1 MQSSKILL
9 VTTLSVGSIGLAL
22 ASGCSSSSSPA
33 EPANEAGASSSSSS
47 GGTASSSGGG
57 LGDADINLVC
67 MDSTTCMTGQ
77 VCCASVSISAGLSV
91 TSACQ
96 TGPCPTGATSY
107 QFCAST
113 TECLNGATCNANP
126 LGAGP
131 MICTGGTPGD
141 GGSSGG
147 HDSGTEAGS
156 SGGDSGGDTGASD
169 APTGG

>member
-33 EPANEAGASSSSSS
+33 STNNDAGGTSSSSSS
-47 GGTASSSGGG
+47 GGTASSSGSA
-57 LGDADINLVC
+57 LGDADISLGC

-77 VCCASVSISAGLSV
+77 VCCASVSISGGLSI

-96 TGPCPTGATSY
+96 AGPCPTGLTSY
-107 QFCAST
+107 QLCAMSS
-113 TECLNGATCNANP
+113 ECPTGQICELSP
-126 LGAGP
+126 LGEG
-131 MICTGGTPGD
+131 MICAAGTGD
-141 GGSSGG
+141 GGTTTHEGGTTEGGSGDG
-147 HDSGTEAGS
+147 
-156 SGGDSGGDTGASD
+156 GGDTGASD